1 VTKRFKGP
9 CVLDASALL
18 AWMHGEPGGELV
30 DDVIGTSL
38 MCSVNFSEVVQKV
51 VAENLPADG
60 LMDDLEGVGCEI
72 VPFEAEDALVAGEL
86 WTKTRAKGLS
96 LGDRACL
103 ALAVRARRPVVTADR
118 AWTGLKLP
126 FEVWSIR

>member
-1 VTKRFKGP
+1 VTKKLKGP

-30 DDVIGTSL
+30 EDVLGTSL
-38 MCSVNFSEVVQKV
+38 ICSVNFSEVVQKTIEQDV
-51 VAENLPADG
+51 PSEG
-60 LMDDLEGVGCEI
+60 LMDDLEGVGCEV
-72 VPFEAEDALVAGEL
+72 VPFEAKDAIVAGEL
-86 WTKTRAKGLS
+86 WAKTKSKGLS

-118 AWTGLKLP
+118 AWTTLKLP
-126 FEVWSIR
+126 VEVWSIR